1 MVFFLARV
9 RCMVRAQNINHA
21 GTKPGPNGVTM
32 VRVANRRVH
41 LAICAKLCVAF
52 RCRQREVMRRHLHRY
67 PALMIGNVGHLSRA
81 GNVQHMDTPA
91 MLFGKFGQLRC
102 RHQGGS
108 FIAPD
113 GMGGRVSLDT
123 LTLALLQPVLVL
135 GVDGDPARGELKKKG
150 HLFSVIVTP
159 TSWKIMKHVDKDRR
173 EEDPNETL
181 ATEATEFKTGQW
193 YALKLVTSGTEVKA
207 TIDGK
212 QPLQATHPTFG
223 VNKPTLVFRCIGDG
237 VEIDD
242 LRVTVAK

>member
-1 MVFFLARV
+1 MSRIVPIAWGTLCLACLPCIAHAQADNQRV
-9 RCMVRAQNINHA
+9 VLEDAFQRNALGEGWNTNNGSWQVADGVLRAKELPADQHA
-21 GTKPGPNGVTM
+21 AAARRTLETKDATYELRFRFVNQG
-32 VRVANRRVH
+32 
-41 LAICAKLCVAF
+41 KAF
-52 RCRQREVMRRHLHRY
+52 H
-67 PALMIGNVGHLSRA
+67 
-81 GNVQHMDTPA
+81 
-91 MLFGKFGQLRC
+91 FGF
-102 RHQGGS
+102 
-108 FIAPD
+108 
-113 GMGGRVSLDT
+113 
-123 LTLALLQPVLVL
+123 
-135 GVDGDPARGELKKKG
+135 DPARGELKKKG

-223 VNKPTLVFRCIGDG
+223 VKKPTLVFRCIGDG